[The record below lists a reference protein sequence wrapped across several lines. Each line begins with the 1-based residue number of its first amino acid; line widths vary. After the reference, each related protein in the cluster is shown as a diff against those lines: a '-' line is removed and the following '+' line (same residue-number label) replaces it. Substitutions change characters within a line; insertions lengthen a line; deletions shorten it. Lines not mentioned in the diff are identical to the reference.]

1 MSMWTIGAGALG
13 AGLLRAGYSKF
24 GAWKAYRNSLPD
36 EQRAMIFWNDRNYE
50 LLEDWINY
58 TIWGLTGVAAIVAVL
73 FLLALNGVFD

>member
-1 MSMWTIGAGALG
+1 
-13 AGLLRAGYSKF
+13 
-24 GAWKAYRNSLPD
+24 
-36 EQRAMIFWNDRNYE
+36 MIFWNDRNYE